1 MVNLI
6 KDVLS
11 LLMGTHK
18 LFANN
23 FFNYADSEMVHLIDE
38 KKFIWGNIKPDY
50 VSKYKL
56 KKHFYNESIEMILNK
71 IDFLSSM
78 SVEEISHEYGKKKFS
93 AELGVVCHFI
103 SDYFCFAHNKRW
115 ELKNALKKHVLYERD
130 LGKIAKSF
138 NFSDYIDTELQIE
151 DMGQFIEENLKN
163 YEANHSYSNDLIY
176 ATFICNSVINT
187 LLSRVVKN
195 VYEERRAG

>member
-1 MVNLI
+1 VNLI

-23 FFNYADSEMVHLIDE
+23 FLIYADSEMVGLINE
-38 KKFIWGNIKPDY
+38 KKFIWGNVKPDY

-56 KKHFYNESIEMILNK
+56 KKHFYDESIEMILNK

-93 AELGVVCHFI
+93 AELGVVCHFL
-103 SDYFCFAHNKRW
+103 SDYFCYAHDKRW
-115 ELKNALKKHVLYERD
+115 NLKNALKRHVLYEKH
-130 LGKIAKSF
+130 LATTAKSF
-138 NFSDYIDTELQIE
+138 NFSGFRDQELQIE
-151 DMGQFIEENLKN
+151 DMAQFIEENMKH
-163 YEANHSYSNDLIY
+163 YETSHSYRNDLIY

-187 LLSRVVKN
+187 LLSQVVKN
-195 VYEERRAG
+195 VYEEKEAG